1 MGLIKEPYKALERA
15 LKGIVKGLIRLIR
28 EPYKAHSEP

>member
-1 MGLIKEPYKALERA
+1 MRLIKEPDKALERA